1 MQTTEIAGQA
11 TPVVEAHG
19 ARIPALGFG
28 TWQLEGD
35 TAERMT
41 REALEVG
48 YRHIDTAQAY
58 GNEARVGR
66 AIEASEV
73 DRDDVFLTTKIW
85 PDSYTDFEEAVDERL
100 ELLRTDRVDL
110 LLLHW
115 PKFQGTS
122 LTRTID
128 ALNRARRRGE
138 TRHIG
143 VSNFN
148 TDLLARA
155 RAASEAPLVTNQVEY
170 HPFLDQEAVLG
181 AVREREM
188 CLTAYSPLAHG
199 RVPDHPVL
207 GEIGREHGASAAA
220 VAIRW
225 LLQQDGVA
233 ALPRTSDPE
242 HCRDNFSA
250 LRIEL
255 SDEETARISDLARPD
270 GRVISPAGLA
280 PEWD

>member
-1 MQTTEIAGQA
+1 METTDIAGQE
-11 TPVVEAHG
+11 TPVLETHG

-28 TWQLEGD
+28 TWELEGE

-41 REALEVG
+41 AEALEVG

-58 GNEARVGR
+58 GNEAEVGR
-66 AIEASEV
+66 AIETSDV
-73 DRDDVFLTTKIW
+73 SRDNIFLTTKIW
-85 PDSYTDFEEAVDERL
+85 PASYSDFQNAVEERL

-115 PKFQGTS
+115 PKFDGTT

-128 ALNRARRRGE
+128 ALNRARREGK

-155 RAASEAPLVTNQVEY
+155 WAASEAPLVTNQVEY
-170 HPFLDQEAVLG
+170 HPFLDQAPVLD

-199 RVPDHPVL
+199 EVPGDPTL
-207 GEIGREHGASAAA
+207 EEIGREHGASAAA

-225 LLQQDGVA
+225 LIQQDGVA
-233 ALPRTSDPE
+233 AIPRTSDPE

-250 LRIEL
+250 LEFELDGGEMDRIAE
-255 SDEETARISDLARPD
+255 LARPD
-270 GRVISPAGLA
+270 GRVIDPAGLA